1 MGIRQP
7 IIAVLGHV
15 DHGKTQL
22 LDSIRNS
29 SVVEKEH
36 GRITQHIGATEVPVK
51 EIERLAGSLLNKFKI
66 KLEIPGL
73 LFIDTPGHEA
83 FTSLRERGSSIAD
96 LAILVI
102 DVNQGIQ
109 PQTVESIKL
118 LKSFKSPFVIALNK
132 VDKIHGWTT
141 QDRSFIANLKN
152 QREDVL
158 RFLDEKL
165 YGLLPKLYE
174 LGFQAERIDRT
185 QDFTKEIAIIPCSAI
200 TKEGLPEILMALTG
214 LSQKFLKEEL
224 TVHENVSARGT
235 ILEKKEEKGLG
246 MTIDTIL
253 FEGNLKVNDKI
264 MFAGI
269 DGVVKTKVKSILKP
283 SGMQET
289 KSGLSKFES
298 VNHIVAAAGIKI
310 AAPLLE
316 KALAGTTLLAYEN
329 EEQGNALEAEI
340 QNEIKGSMI
349 ESDDI
354 GVIIKADTLGS
365 LEGIIRLFEDSKISV
380 RKAQLGVVTKNDI
393 LEAMT
398 VKELKPYEAAVL
410 AFNVKIEENAL
421 MESKKR
427 GIKIIEGNVI
437 YKLQE
442 DYINWVK
449 SEKEAGKNSKLNKL
463 VYPAKIQVLKG
474 HIFRQSKPLV
484 VGIKIMEGKIISGMR
499 LMKNGKVIG
508 EIKSIQKDNKEVK
521 KASKGEELAVSI
533 SGAEA
538 GKDVF
543 EGDELM
549 SFIPNKQFEEIEK
562 FLDLNT
568 EEKKLLNEIKMSVTG

>member
-316 KALAGTTLLAYEN
+316 KATH
-329 EEQGNALEAEI
+329 
-340 QNEIKGSMI
+340 S
-349 ESDDI
+349 
-354 GVIIKADTLGS
+354 
-365 LEGIIRLFEDSKISV
+365 
-380 RKAQLGVVTKNDI
+380 
-393 LEAMT
+393 
-398 VKELKPYEAAVL
+398 
-410 AFNVKIEENAL
+410 
-421 MESKKR
+421 
-427 GIKIIEGNVI
+427 
-437 YKLQE
+437 
-442 DYINWVK
+442 
-449 SEKEAGKNSKLNKL
+449 
-463 VYPAKIQVLKG
+463 G
-474 HIFRQSKPLV
+474 H
-484 VGIKIMEGKIISGMR
+484 
-499 LMKNGKVIG
+499 
-508 EIKSIQKDNKEVK
+508 
-521 KASKGEELAVSI
+521 
-533 SGAEA
+533 
-538 GKDVF
+538 
-543 EGDELM
+543 
-549 SFIPNKQFEEIEK
+549 
-562 FLDLNT
+562 
-568 EEKKLLNEIKMSVTG
+568 